1 MVSFAVQKLVSL
13 IRSHLFIFASISI
26 AWGDWLKK
34 TLVGFM
40 SECFAYVLY
49 DFYDIIY
56 LLFQSLSRF
65 EFILLYGVYDVRVY
79 SNVTDLHAVVQL
91 TNHHLLKRLYFFLL
105 YIFASYVKDQLT
117 VSMWIILG
125 SLFCPIDPYVH
136 ISNCANCCCC
146 CLVAKSC
153 LTLVTPWTV
162 AHHAPL
168 SMGFLR

>member
-1 MVSFAVQKLVSL
+1 
-13 IRSHLFIFASISI
+13 
-26 AWGDWLKK
+26 
-34 TLVGFM
+34 M

-162 AHHAPL
+162 TQPGSSVYGISQARILEWVAI
-168 SMGFLR
+168 SFSRRSF